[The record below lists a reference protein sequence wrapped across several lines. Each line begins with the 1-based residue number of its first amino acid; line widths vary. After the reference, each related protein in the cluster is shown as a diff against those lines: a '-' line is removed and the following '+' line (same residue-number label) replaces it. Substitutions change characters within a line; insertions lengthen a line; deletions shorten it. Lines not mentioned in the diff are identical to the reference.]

1 MISEF
6 VTSDDVTGAINS
18 AKAGIVQEARK
29 DLATT
34 SMISE
39 FVTLN
44 DVTGAIN
51 NAKAGIISSAKQ
63 GMATSA
69 MVSEVDGKIA
79 SFEAKVADGTATIA
93 ITSDNFTLTPSGD
106 VTMSGDITAKKLIME
121 PSTPSI
127 PDSDIAWFSFEKVN
141 DVLSPVL
148 YWKYEGDIYFLNMS
162 SLIQKKTGMKAAATI
177 YTIDGS
183 STIKVLKPINTFQ
196 QYEINTDGT
205 FGNLVSNKYYTLDSS
220 TGKYSPLSD
229 GYYYQ
234 SFTTK
239 GSVLPHQ
246 FTVTGGSTL
255 TPYNCLIFVKIGVY
269 GRYKYENDKMQSYMD
284 IVGGNNFI
292 MALPNEIKLVNK
304 TLTSSSNS
312 SLSMRVNTSYPQ
324 YTILTPNAS
333 NILAYGSGSY
343 FHSTVD
349 NFSSAWLRAAIFK
362 NCVEVS
368 PLTDYITKGGSNY
381 YTGLVPHTGSV
392 SELTHYEA
400 DVFMNSSNTTFS
412 WLKKIP
418 S

>member
-1 MISEF
+1 
-6 VTSDDVTGAINS
+6 
-18 AKAGIVQEARK
+18 
-29 DLATT
+29 
-34 SMISE
+34 
-39 FVTLN
+39 
-44 DVTGAIN
+44 
-51 NAKAGIISSAKQ
+51 
-63 GMATSA
+63 MATSA

-93 ITSDNFTLTPSGD
+93 ITSDNFTLTPDGD

-127 PDSDIAWFSFEKVN
+127 PDSDVAWFSFEKVS

-162 SLIQKKTGMKAAATI
+162 SLIQKKTGMKPAATI
-177 YTIDGS
+177 YTIDDS

-205 FGNLVSNKYYTLDSS
+205 FGNLVSTKYYTLNAS

-239 GSVLPHQ
+239 GSILPHQ

-255 TPYNCLIFVKIGVY
+255 TPHNCLIFVKIGVY
-269 GRYKYENDKMQSYMD
+269 GKYKYENDKMQSYMD

-292 MALPNEIKLVNK
+292 MALPNDISLINK
-304 TLTSSSNS
+304 TLTSSSSN
-312 SLSMRVNTSYPQ
+312 LTMRLNTSYSE
-324 YTILTPNAS
+324 YTILKPATS

-343 FHSTVD
+343 FHANVDTFST
-349 NFSSAWLRAAIFK
+349 AWMRAAIFRTG
-362 NCVEVS
+362 VEVS
-368 PLTDYITKGGSNY
+368 PLTDYITKGGSNSY
-381 YTGLVPHTGSV
+381 TALIPYTGSA
-392 SELTHYEA
+392 SELTHYKA
-400 DVFMNSSNTTFS
+400 DAFMNASDTTFS